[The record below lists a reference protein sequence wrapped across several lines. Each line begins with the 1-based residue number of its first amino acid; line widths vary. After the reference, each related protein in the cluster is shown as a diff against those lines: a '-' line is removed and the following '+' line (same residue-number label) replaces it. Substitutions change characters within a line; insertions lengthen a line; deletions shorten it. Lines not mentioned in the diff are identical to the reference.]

1 MTPADHSAGNQG
13 SRYQYTVRGT
23 HVQLRCVGSGY
34 VVDGVF
40 HSTWL
45 YEAQVDGQVFTD
57 ETDAGLIAQMNAA
70 GAPVTDKAVEYLAN
84 LDCEAQNTP

>member
-1 MTPADHSAGNQG
+1 M
-13 SRYQYTVRGT
+13 
-23 HVQLRCVGSGY
+23 
-34 VVDGVF
+34 
-40 HSTWL
+40 
-45 YEAQVDGQVFTD
+45 FTD